1 MTASVDRQRYR
12 EAIGHFATGVA
23 IVTAYGAQGAAV
35 VTAHGAQGAAVVT
48 AHGEQGAGGEGAPA
62 DGLGPARA
70 QSATGEQG
78 PAGMTANALCSLSLD
93 PLLLLVCF
101 ARSARTLPLV
111 QTSGRFAVNILRH
124 EQHALSGVFASKLP
138 EREKF
143 AGVPWRLHEG
153 APVLEEALAWL
164 VCELQETHA
173 GGDHTICVGTVVDM
187 HHGPGRPLVWYQ
199 GRYGTLADEEPA
211 EAKLI

>member
-1 MTASVDRQRYR
+1 VDRQRYR

-23 IVTAYGAQGAAV
+23 VVTAYG
-35 VTAHGAQGAAVVT
+35 
-48 AHGEQGAGGEGAPA
+48 EQGADGEGA
-62 DGLGPARA
+62 RV
-70 QSATGEQG
+70 GEPG

-124 EQHALSGVFASKLP
+124 EQHALSGVFASKLG

-211 EAKLI
+211 EARLPN